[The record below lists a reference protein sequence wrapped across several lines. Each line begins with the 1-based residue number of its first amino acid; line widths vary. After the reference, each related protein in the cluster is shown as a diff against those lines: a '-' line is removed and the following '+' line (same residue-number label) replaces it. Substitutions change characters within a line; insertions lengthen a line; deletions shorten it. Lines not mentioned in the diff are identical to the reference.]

1 MADQLV
7 GEEGVGG
14 DADKGRNLYEGQ
26 QGLKAVARLTGLGGD
41 DNRGSCKKCGR
52 PGHMSFQC
60 RNMLQSGYDEVST
73 PKSAAP
79 ARPSLPDRASLKDE
93 DSESSDLSSDSEEE
107 RKRKR
112 KKKAKKKKKEKEKEK
127 KKSKSKHKKK
137 KRRKEA
143 SSDSESDSD

>member
-1 MADQLV
+1 MADQLL
-7 GEEGVGG
+7 GEQGA
-14 DADKGRNLYEGQ
+14 ADKGRSLYEGQ

-41 DNRGSCKKCGR
+41 DNRGACKKCGR

-60 RNMLQSGYDEVST
+60 RNMLQTGYDEVQT
-73 PKSAAP
+73 PKSSAP
-79 ARPSLPDRASLKDE
+79 ARPSLPDPASLKDE

-112 KKKAKKKKKEKEKEK
+112 KKKAKKKKKEKER

-143 SSDSESDSD
+143 SSDSDSDSD